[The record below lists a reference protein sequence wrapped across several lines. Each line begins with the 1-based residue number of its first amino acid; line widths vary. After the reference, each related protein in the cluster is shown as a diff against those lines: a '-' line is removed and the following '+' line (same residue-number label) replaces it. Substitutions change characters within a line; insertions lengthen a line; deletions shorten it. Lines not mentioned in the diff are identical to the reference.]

1 MTPRKFFALVE
12 MHNRAEGGEEEYKK
26 KTKEPERLTIEEL
39 MSWK

>member
-12 MHNRAEGGEEEYKK
+12 MHNRAEGGEDYEK